1 MKSGKI
7 KNFICLNSCYII
19 PGITGFALVFLL
31 PSGESDFIKTI
42 DKNTLASIS
51 LTLAGFLFTAMSI
64 ILALPENRFTKALGT
79 TQLLTNI
86 LRSFVIAITI
96 LLVCTVFSVLK
107 VFDKISLILFLTS
120 LVETA
125 VLTIY
130 SYRISKFSK
139 RSG

>member
-1 MKSGKI
+1 MKSEDI
-7 KNFICLNSCYII
+7 KNFIYRNCCYII
-19 PGITGFALVFLL
+19 PMIATLVLVFVL
-31 PSGESDFIKTI
+31 PNEKSDFIKNI

-64 ILALPENRFTKALGT
+64 ILALPENRFTKALSGT
-79 TQLLTNI
+79 KLFTNI
-86 LRSFVIAITI
+86 LRSFSFAII
-96 LLVCTVFSVLK
+96 VLLVCTVFSILK
-107 VFDKISLILFLTS
+107 IFDKASLILFLIS
-120 LVETA
+120 LVETV